1 MKMFQHSY
9 TDIASIPG
17 KLEECS
23 DGFYMLPPLSV
34 FQPSH
39 TKAKVFV
46 IFLKT
51 YLKEICDTI
60 VKLHLWFTM
69 VSGKMEPLLR
79 RERRPLY
86 RLHRLYRLEMYSGI
100 SVVLWKYADI
110 VKVIRN
116 YDWTLGLCWK
126 ILNPRNTFISN
137 SICYMIFSKS
147 QKYESQTA
155 AFYDVQ
161 LDFPI
166 NYKALHSASG
176 APSSFVFAF
185 VQYLPCA
192 ASTYKISS
200 SAADIWTHSSMEEFF
215 TFHFFTFA
223 PLDCAMYQATLVV
236 KTENFIMAACLLE
249 AHV

>member
-1 MKMFQHSY
+1 
-9 TDIASIPG
+9 
-17 KLEECS
+17 
-23 DGFYMLPPLSV
+23 MLSPLSV

-39 TKAKVFV
+39 TKAKVLV

-100 SVVLWKYADI
+100 SVVLWKYTDI

-147 QKYESQTA
+147 QNMRVKLRHFMMFSLT
-155 AFYDVQ
+155 
-161 LDFPI
+161 FPSI
-166 NYKALHSASG
+166 MKLCIQRVAS
-176 APSSFVFAF
+176 PSSFVFAL

-200 SAADIWTHSSMEEFF
+200 SAANIWTHSTMEDFF
-215 TFHFFTFA
+215 YFSLFTFA

-249 AHV
+249 THV

>member
-1 MKMFQHSY
+1 MDHKNVSCIFINS
-9 TDIASIPG
+9 IAIQPLSG
-17 KLEECS
+17 KFEECS
-23 DGFYMLPPLSV
+23 DGFYMLSPLSV

-60 VKLHLWFTM
+60 VKLHLCFTM

-100 SVVLWKYADI
+100 SVVLWKYTDI

-166 NYKALHSASG
+166 NYEAMHSASG
-176 APSSFVFAF
+176 VTFLFCICIGTIFTLCSFNL
-185 VQYLPCA
+185 QNIIICSRYLN
-192 ASTYKISS
+192 S
-200 SAADIWTHSSMEEFF
+200 F
-215 TFHFFTFA
+215 
-223 PLDCAMYQATLVV
+223 
-236 KTENFIMAACLLE
+236 
-249 AHV
+249 